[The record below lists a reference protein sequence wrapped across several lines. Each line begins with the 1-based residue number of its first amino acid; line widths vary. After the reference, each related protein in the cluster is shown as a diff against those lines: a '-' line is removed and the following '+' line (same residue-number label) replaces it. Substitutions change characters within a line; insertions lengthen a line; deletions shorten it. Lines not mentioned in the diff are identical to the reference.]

1 MELVIL
7 LFVLGATVG
16 SFLNVCIWRLPRHES
31 VVHPPS
37 HCPHCNTQLQP
48 LDLVPLISQVA
59 LRARCRYCGAKISWR
74 YFGIEFLTACL
85 FALVGFQAPWIN
97 GQWSGDPAELLRGLL
112 FMATLV
118 VIFWIDYDVR
128 LIQMEAVLLL
138 GIGGVGLDLW
148 RVYSH
153 VDSLS
158 TGRVFDQFDL
168 LPAPL
173 PGSILAMVVT
183 AAALWLLREVFSRLY
198 GREAMGFG
206 DVLLVAAIA
215 ANLGWN
221 LTLITFFFL
230 AFVAGA
236 PLAIGLQI
244 PSAFRSYRWGRAR
257 QRKYGISPML
267 ARAIARRRHR
277 CSSKWCYRGN
287 VLARALARRS
297 FRRSIPFGPML
308 AIAAVFALLYGTRL
322 NAAYLNMV
330 APGAT
335 VTPFAARLMPVG

>member
-1 MELVIL
+1 MEIAIF
-7 LFVLGATVG
+7 LFVLGAIVG

-37 HCPHCNTQLQP
+37 HCPRCDTQLQP
-48 LDLVPLISQVA
+48 LDLVPLVSQVA

-74 YFGIEFLTACL
+74 YFGIEFLTGCL
-85 FALVGFQAPWIN
+85 FALVGLQATWIMN
-97 GQWSGDPAELLRGLL
+97 GQWIGDPVELLRGLI
-112 FMATLV
+112 FMAALV

-138 GIGGVGLDLW
+138 GIAGVGLDLW
-148 RVYSH
+148 RVRNH
-153 VDSLS
+153 VASLT
-158 TGRVFDQFDL
+158 TGQMFDQFDL
-168 LPAPL
+168 LPAPM

-183 AAALWLLREVFSRLY
+183 AAVLWVLREVFSRLY

-221 LTLITFFFL
+221 LTLVTFFFL

-244 PSAFRSYRWGRAR
+244 PSAFRAYLWGRAR
-257 QRKYGISPML
+257 QRKYGASPGL
-267 ARAIARRRHR
+267 A
-277 CSSKWCYRGN
+277 K
-287 VLARALARRS
+287 ALARRS

-308 AIAAVFALLYGTRL
+308 AIAAVFALLYGTQL
-322 NAAYLNMV
+322 NAAYLKTV
-330 APGAT
+330 SQSAT
-335 VTPFAARLMPVG
+335 GTPFAARPLPTG

>member
-1 MELVIL
+1 MEIVIF
-7 LFVLGATVG
+7 LFGLGAIVG

-31 VVHPPS
+31 VAHPPS
-37 HCPHCNTQLQP
+37 HCPHCNTQLRP
-48 LDLVPLISQVA
+48 LDLVPLVSQVA

-85 FALVGFQAPWIN
+85 FALVGLQATWMIN
-97 GQWSGDPAELLRGLL
+97 GQWTGDPVELLRGLI

-138 GIGGVGLDLW
+138 GMAGVGLDFW
-148 RVYSH
+148 RVYNG
-153 VDSLS
+153 VALLS

-244 PSAFRSYRWGRAR
+244 PSALRAYRWGRER
-257 QRKYGISPML
+257 RRKYGASP
-267 ARAIARRRHR
+267 
-277 CSSKWCYRGN
+277 
-287 VLARALARRS
+287 VLAKALARRS

-308 AIAAVFALLYGTRL
+308 AIAAVFALLYGTQL
-322 NAAYLNMV
+322 NQAYLQRI
-330 APGAT
+330 APNYT
-335 VTPFAARLMPVG
+335 STPFTGRSMPTG